1 MLISES
7 YVGKHYQ
14 ELPDPCLIVDL
25 DKLDYNI
32 NLMQDYISHNT
43 SCVLRP
49 HIKTHKCPAIA
60 NMQIAAG
67 AAGITCAKIGE
78 AEVMA
83 MSGIKNILI
92 ANQIVSEPKIKVL
105 AGLNRYSEV
114 MVCVD
119 QKKNIDDLDYWAGAF
134 GAKIP
139 VLVELDIVQD
149 RCGVRTA
156 EETLELARYV
166 CQKTNLIFKGMQA
179 YEGRFPDDCFSE
191 ESKKAFSKETTGFA
205 TEVKKYLE
213 DSGIQ
218 VDILSGVSTSTVKY
232 ATQIPQG
239 MTEVQAGSYVF
250 MESAYDPEVIGLP
263 FKQSLY
269 IVTKIC
275 SIYGDRIVLTAG
287 EKSITNDQ
295 GKPLLLDDPQTGM
308 DLNEEHCLVD
318 MTEKLKDCAVGDT
331 MLVIPSHC
339 CTTVNLHDN
348 LFGVRNGIV
357 EAVWPVCAR
366 GRSY

>member
-7 YVGKHYQ
+7 YAGRHYS

-25 DKLDYNI
+25 DNLDHNI
-32 NLMQDYISHNT
+32 KLMQDYVGQHT
-43 SCVLRP
+43 SCALRP

-60 NMQIAAG
+60 NMQVAAG
-67 AAGITCAKIGE
+67 AIGITCAKIGE

-92 ANQIVSEPKIKVL
+92 ANQIVSIPKIKVL
-105 AGLNRYSEV
+105 AGLNRYSDV

-119 QKKNIDDLDYWAGAF
+119 YKKNIDDLDYWAGTF
-134 GAKIP
+134 KTKIP
-139 VLVELDIVQD
+139 VLVELDIIQD
-149 RCGVRTA
+149 RCGARTA
-156 EETLELARYV
+156 EETLELAKYV
-166 CQKTNLIFKGMQA
+166 CQKPNLIFKGMQA
-179 YEGRFPDDCFSE
+179 YEARFPDDCLTE
-191 ESKKAFSKETTGFA
+191 EAKKTFAKETTGFA
-205 TEVKKYLE
+205 AEVKKYLE
-213 DSGIQ
+213 QSGIT
-218 VDILSGVSTSTVKY
+218 VEILSGVSTSTVCY
-232 ATQIPQG
+232 TTQIPDG

-250 MESAYDPEVIGLP
+250 MESIYDPEVIGLP
-263 FKQSLY
+263 LKQSLY

-295 GKPLLLDDPQTGM
+295 GKPLLQDDPETGM

-318 MTEKLKDCAVGDT
+318 MTDKLKNCAVGDT

-348 LFGVRNGIV
+348 IFGVRNGIV
-357 EAVWPVCAR
+357 ETVWPISAR
-366 GRSY
+366 GCSY

>member
-7 YVGKHYQ
+7 YVGRHYS
-14 ELPDPCLIVDL
+14 ELPEPCLIVDL

-32 NLMQDYISHNT
+32 KLMQEYVSNHT

-60 NMQIAAG
+60 NMQISAG

-105 AGLNRYSEV
+105 AGLNRYCDV

-119 QKKNIDDLDYWAGAF
+119 DKENIDMLDHWAGAA
-134 GAKIP
+134 GTKIP

-149 RCGVRTA
+149 RCGARTA
-156 EETLELARYV
+156 EETLELAQYV
-166 CQKTNLIFKGMQA
+166 SKKSNLIFKGMQS
-179 YEGRFPDDCFSE
+179 YEGRFPGDCCSE
-191 ESKKAFSKETTGFA
+191 EAKKAFIEETIGFA
-205 TEVKKYLE
+205 VDVKHYLE
-213 DSGIQ
+213 DSGIP
-218 VDILSGVSTSTVKY
+218 VEILSGVSTSTVKY
-232 ATQIPQG
+232 ATQIPDG

-250 MESAYDPEVIGLP
+250 MESAYDPNVIGLP
-263 FKQSLY
+263 LKQSLY

-295 GKPLLLDDPQTGM
+295 GQPLLAADPQTGM

-318 MTEKLKDCAVGDT
+318 RTDKLKDCGIGDT

-339 CTTVNLHDN
+339 CTTVNLHDH

-357 EAVWPVCAR
+357 EAVWPVSAR

>member
-7 YVGKHYQ
+7 YVGKHYS

-25 DKLDYNI
+25 DKLDENI
-32 NLMQDYISHNT
+32 KIMQEYVSGHT

-60 NMQIAAG
+60 NMQISAG

-92 ANQIVSEPKIKVL
+92 ANQIVSPAKIKVL
-105 AGLNRYSEV
+105 AGLNRYCDVS
-114 MVCVD
+114 VCVD
-119 QKKNIDDLDYWAGAF
+119 DKINIDALDYFAGAAE
-134 GAKIP
+134 AKIP

-149 RCGVRTA
+149 RCGTRTA

-166 CQKTNLIFKGMQA
+166 SKKPNLIFKGMQS
-179 YEGRFPDDCFSE
+179 YEGRFPDDCRTE
-191 ESKKAFSKETTGFA
+191 EAKKTFVKETTGFA
-205 TEVKKYLE
+205 AEVKGYLQ
-213 DSGIQ
+213 DSG
-218 VDILSGVSTSTVKY
+218 VPVEILSGVSTSTVKY
-232 ATQIPQG
+232 ATQIADG

-250 MESAYDPEVIGLP
+250 MESAYDPEMIGLP
-263 FKQSLY
+263 LQQSLY

-275 SIYGDRIVLTAG
+275 SMYGDRIVLTAG

-295 GKPLLLDDPQTGM
+295 GQPLLADDPQTGM

-318 MTEKLKDCAVGDT
+318 RTDKLQDCRIGDT

-339 CTTVNLHDN
+339 CTTVNLHDY
-348 LFGVRNGIV
+348 LFAVRSGIV
-357 EAVWPVCAR
+357 EAVWPVSAR